1 MRSSIEPEQPQSI
14 LVAEFNAPY
23 DKAYDQP
30 RYHTALLLRND
41 RDAHPGILYQLHFNG
56 LKENP
61 LDELLQRLVMVPN
74 IRAGMKSSS
83 FKKLARATK
92 VADGYE
98 FHTRQMWNHIL
109 RHALEKRK
117 ERLNFDYTDRHLV
130 DANNCRAG
138 IVSALRS
145 VNIAFNDV
153 TFKDKAGT
161 QSTRISVT
169 SEFQPVST
177 APQDPIDAMF
187 MLQELREETIELS
200 RQLPIPHHSKV
211 IAGALERLME

>member
-109 RHALEKRK
+109 RHALWR
-117 ERLNFDYTDRHLV
+117 RRSSRPGAGRPFRRR
-130 DANNCRAG
+130 CRASRG
-138 IVSALRS
+138 DRCAYGRHRRRRHKSACRCPFVIRPRS
-145 VNIAFNDV
+145 CDRR
-153 TFKDKAGT
+153 G
-161 QSTRISVT
+161 RIC
-169 SEFQPVST
+169 FP
-177 APQDPIDAMF
+177 
-187 MLQELREETIELS
+187 
-200 RQLPIPHHSKV
+200 
-211 IAGALERLME
+211 G